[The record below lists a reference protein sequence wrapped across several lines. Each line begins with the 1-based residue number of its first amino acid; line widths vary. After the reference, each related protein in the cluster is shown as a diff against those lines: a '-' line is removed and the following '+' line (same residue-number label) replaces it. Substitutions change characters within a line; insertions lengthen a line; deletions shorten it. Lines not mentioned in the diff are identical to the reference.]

1 MRKSFITIAAAVL
14 LLSSCG
20 TNPKVNSEPVRMEG
34 DSLIVNTEVLGAS
47 IEGYRGA
54 VPLEV
59 VVIKGKI
66 ADIRVLP
73 NDETPR
79 YLNRV
84 MYGLKDKWLGKTI
97 SKAYKTEVD
106 AVSGATYTSE
116 AIISN
121 MKLALEE
128 LQKK

>member
-1 MRKSFITIAAAVL
+1 
-14 LLSSCG
+14 
-20 TNPKVNSEPVRMEG
+20 
-34 DSLIVNTEVLGAS
+34 
-47 IEGYRGA
+47 
-54 VPLEV
+54 V

-66 ADIRVLP
+66 SDIRVLE
-73 NDETPR
+73 NEETPR
-79 YLNRV
+79 YLDRA
-84 MYGLKDKWLGKTI
+84 MYGLKDKWVGKSI
-97 SKAYKTEVD
+97 SKAYKIEVD

>member
-1 MRKSFITIAAAVL
+1 MKKSIITIAAAVL

-20 TNPKVNSEPVRMEG
+20 TNPKVNSEHVRELG
-34 DSLIVNTEVLGAS
+34 DSLIVNTGILGAS
-47 IEGYRGA
+47 IEGYNGA

-73 NDETPR
+73 NEETPR
-79 YLNRV
+79 YLNRA
-84 MYGLKDKWLGKTI
+84 MYGLKDKWVGKSI

>member
-1 MRKSFITIAAAVL
+1 MKKSIIITSATVL
-14 LLSSCG
+14 LLLSCG
-20 TNPKVNSEPVRMEG
+20 TNPKVNSKHIREAG
-34 DSLIVNTEVLGAS
+34 DSLIVNTKVLGAS
-47 IEGYRGA
+47 IEGYNGP

-59 VVIKGKI
+59 VVMKGKI
-66 ADIRVLP
+66 ADIRVLE
-73 NDETPR
+73 NEETPR
-79 YLNRV
+79 YLNRA
-84 MYGLKDKWLGKTI
+84 MYGLKDKWVGKSI

-106 AVSGATYTSE
+106 AVSGASYTSE